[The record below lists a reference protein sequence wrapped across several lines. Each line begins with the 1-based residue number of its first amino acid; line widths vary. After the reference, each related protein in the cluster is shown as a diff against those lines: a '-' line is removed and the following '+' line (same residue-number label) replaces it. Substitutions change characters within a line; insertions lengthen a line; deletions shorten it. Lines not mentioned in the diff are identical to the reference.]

1 MGFAEQL
8 DEMVERIIDE
18 AIKFFMASRGWQLN
32 MHGNYEQWPGGD
44 GSEITPPGSPSRTSG
59 GQVLRSGMPGYYD
72 GFEYGVGRN
81 AGSLVY
87 GHFETTI
94 RDLFRPWR
102 TIPDPAAFD
111 DYLDQVRDAAWSVSL
126 TSAADRVSSVGNA
139 ALDTVG
145 YLQEKIGG
153 ENMRGATIFAFDQN
167 FCTPLPTV
175 LHGQYAVA
183 LLAGV
188 TLLGEKEIWAKAR
201 EDVHAIAEKMHAA
214 MKNRGSAVADLGTIT
229 ALFALAAAF
238 PTPAQPILA
247 GVGAALPALE
257 TLLNAGAEPNKQPVE
272 FAGGT
277 PEKVIAS
284 AGEALKTLAR
294 TIRGCEDDIK
304 GKIKDGMETVTRRS
318 GSFAMPK
325 PKLLEVVDV
334 SGIKVDLE
342 VLHFLATDTLPQI
355 EKQINDGA
363 DLVYWGSMCGAAW
376 YRSSDLGVSDTTDG
390 PFPAWQELAALAGNL
405 MSDLAWE
412 VKESAVHLQLAAE
425 RHGRTEAEI
434 TESLRRHARKLEGFV
449 GHDPIGTATRWLDE
463 HP

>member
-18 AIKFFMASRGWQLN
+18 AIKFYLASHGFQLN
-32 MHGNYEQWPGGD
+32 IHGNYECWPATD
-44 GSEITPPGSPSRTSG
+44 GQEITPPGSPSRTSG

-72 GFEYGVGRN
+72 GFEYGSGPN

-201 EDVHAIAEKMHAA
+201 EDVHAIAE
-214 MKNRGSAVADLGTIT
+214 R
-229 ALFALAAAF
+229 
-238 PTPAQPILA
+238 
-247 GVGAALPALE
+247 
-257 TLLNAGAEPNKQPVE
+257 
-272 FAGGT
+272 
-277 PEKVIAS
+277 
-284 AGEALKTLAR
+284 
-294 TIRGCEDDIK
+294 C
-304 GKIKDGMETVTRRS
+304 TRR
-318 GSFAMPK
+318 
-325 PKLLEVVDV
+325 
-334 SGIKVDLE
+334 
-342 VLHFLATDTLPQI
+342 
-355 EKQINDGA
+355 
-363 DLVYWGSMCGAAW
+363 
-376 YRSSDLGVSDTTDG
+376 
-390 PFPAWQELAALAGNL
+390 
-405 MSDLAWE
+405 
-412 VKESAVHLQLAAE
+412 
-425 RHGRTEAEI
+425 
-434 TESLRRHARKLEGFV
+434 
-449 GHDPIGTATRWLDE
+449 
-463 HP
+463 